1 MQLVYGD
8 ISLLGRWGP
17 YQHVSLLVFPCTA
30 GVGAPAAAAMT
41 ALIPSSVPHLILS
54 PGFEGQLRTEQEH
67 QSRTQAK
74 RRDTFK
80 QPSLGR
86 GTKHMTY
93 KYKHEKD
100 MAQVKPYL
108 PDGRP
113 VSQCCLV
120 IINSNAPIL

>member
-8 ISLLGRWGP
+8 ISLLGRRGP

-54 PGFEGQLRTEQEH
+54 PGFEGQLRTEQER

-74 RRDTFK
+74 HEDTFK

-86 GTKHMTY
+86 G
-93 KYKHEKD
+93 
-100 MAQVKPYL
+100 Q
-108 PDGRP
+108 
-113 VSQCCLV
+113 Q
-120 IINSNAPIL
+120 I